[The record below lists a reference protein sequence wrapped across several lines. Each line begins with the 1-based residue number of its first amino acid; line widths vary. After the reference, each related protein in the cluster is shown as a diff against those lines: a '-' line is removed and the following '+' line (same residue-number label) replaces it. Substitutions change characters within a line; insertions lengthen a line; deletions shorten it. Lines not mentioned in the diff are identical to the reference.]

1 MCIIGRRSRHGEE
14 CYVTVAVSSN
24 RTIGDSLFVEWLFC
38 ACEQRKGIIQKESDV
53 NRTQAWTNEV

>member
-1 MCIIGRRSRHGEE
+1 M
-14 CYVTVAVSSN
+14 TVAVSSN
-24 RTIGDSLFVEWLFC
+24 RTIGDSSFVEWLFC